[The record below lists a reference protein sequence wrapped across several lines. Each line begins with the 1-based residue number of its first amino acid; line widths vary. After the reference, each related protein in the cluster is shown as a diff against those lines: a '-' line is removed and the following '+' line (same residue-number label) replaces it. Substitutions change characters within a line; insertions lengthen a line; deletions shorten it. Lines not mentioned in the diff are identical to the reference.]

1 MSLDPDRYPVV
12 APARAG
18 DVVPFP
24 GRPTPLA
31 ADGEPVDR
39 FDPYWA
45 MALADGSVAPPAP
58 APAQPAPKPDKP

>member
-1 MSLDPDRYPVV
+1 MPLDADRYVTV
-12 APARAG
+12 APAKPG

-39 FDPYWA
+39 FDPYWS
-45 MALADGSVAPPAP
+45 MAIADGSVAPPPPPKGDAP
-58 APAQPAPKPDKP
+58 AKS